1 MSIPAVAETCRI
13 LIDMARPSKGDRK
26 GIKCRAMDAAIK
38 SELVARARHHGTD
51 TGSYVA
57 DLLAIEV
64 GRPDLVQ
71 VLNKEMLDVT
81 PDVEPVQCA
90 NMNYFFV
97 RAAEAVYNIIETRS
111 QSRGIPKSQYVID
124 VCTAHVRGV
133 QMPPV
138 SRQEV
143 LLLGA

>member
-1 MSIPAVAETCRI
+1 
-13 LIDMARPSKGDRK
+13 
-26 GIKCRAMDAAIK
+26 MDAAIK
-38 SELVARARHHGTD
+38 SELVARARHYGTD

-111 QSRGIPKSQYVID
+111 QIRGIPKSQYVID

>member
-111 QSRGIPKSQYVID
+111 QIRGIPKSQYVID